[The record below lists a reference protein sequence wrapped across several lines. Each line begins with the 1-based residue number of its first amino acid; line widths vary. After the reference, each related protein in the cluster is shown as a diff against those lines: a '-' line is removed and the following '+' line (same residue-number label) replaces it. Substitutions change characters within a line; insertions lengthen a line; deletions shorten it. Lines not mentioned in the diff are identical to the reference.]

1 MALNVTSQIEEIQL
15 MDASDE
21 TDDRKGYVD
30 VRYWLND
37 EEQLVATA
45 EVRVY
50 FTRTDI
56 SLDEL
61 TSAAPIRAQQ
71 VMSQI
76 AQHFESGKSHT
87 PEQLWRQSKEET
99 NTAIE

>member
-1 MALNVTSQIEEIQL
+1 MVLKVTSRIEEIQIT
-15 MDASDE
+15 DAFEE

-37 EEQLVATA
+37 DEQLLGFA

-61 TSAAPIRAQQ
+61 TSAAPVRAQQ

-76 AQHFESGKSHT
+76 AQHYEPGQFRT
-87 PEQLWRQSKEET
+87 PEQLWKQSKEET
-99 NTAIE
+99 STAIE